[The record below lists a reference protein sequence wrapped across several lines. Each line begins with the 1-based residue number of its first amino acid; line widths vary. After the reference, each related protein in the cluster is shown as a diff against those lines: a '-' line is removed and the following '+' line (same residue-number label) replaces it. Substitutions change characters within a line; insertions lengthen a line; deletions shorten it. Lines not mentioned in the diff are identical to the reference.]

1 MTMGMETTMRKM
13 NAMKSLPFALGV
25 FLSILTGGAQAAD
38 QAAFT
43 PITQFDMWP
52 TGAVLYFSSSPDSNN
67 SCGGNA
73 TQFHLLKT
81 QTSFTEIYA
90 SLLTA
95 YANSSKVRLR
105 YDWSGTD
112 ALISASRS
120 VP

>member
-1 MTMGMETTMRKM
+1 MHKVFVDSGAAATKCLLILLAG
-13 NAMKSLPFALGV
+13 SGLGSV
-25 FLSILTGGAQAAD
+25 VAGSVQAAD

-43 PITQFDMWP
+43 PITQLDMWP
-52 TGAVLYFSSSPDSNN
+52 TGAVLYFSSSSDSNN

-81 QTSFTEIYA
+81 QASFTEIYA

-95 YANSSKVRLR
+95 YASRSKVRLR
-105 YDWSGTD
+105 YDCSGTD